1 MVATLL
7 AVNDSDFKEKVLGA
21 SKLILVDFWADW
33 CMPCRFVTPILE
45 ELATEYQDS
54 LTIAKLNVDENG
66 DTAADYGITSIPSL
80 MLFKDG
86 ERIDGVIGVV
96 PKEHLVD
103 LINKHL

>member
-1 MVATLL
+1 MAESLVT
-7 AVNDSDFKEKVLGA
+7 VTDSDFKEKVLKA
-21 SKLILVDFWADW
+21 SELVLVDFWAEW
-33 CMPCRFVTPILE
+33 CRPCRFVTPILK
-45 ELATEYQDS
+45 ELATDYHDV

-86 ERIDGVIGVV
+86 ERIDGVIGAV

-103 LINKHL
+103 FIKNHL